1 MRTLLLTAVALLGL
15 AAPVALTSCDN
26 DTPNQLHQLNFI
38 PLQSGGRLCY
48 ADQSTDTVGL
58 QSTDSWTLAVATPQG
73 TPAWLTAAPESGRV
87 EANHFVTQP
96 LALRFSANTTGAPR
110 PARLNVTAAAGTT
123 RTIGLPV
130 VQLSWLDIRRP
141 APTMLRPT
149 GETDTRRTAPTMLRS
164 TGKIDSP
171 ASALAAPIFIEP
183 LPYKAGTV
191 VCGFVLYDTTDPAHH
206 SLTSD
211 ASWLTLSAA
220 DATPAAGHHEVTL
233 TFTENPDHAP
243 RTARLALTSAGV
255 TTYITYTQAA
265 KP

>member
-1 MRTLLLTAVALLGL
+1 MRTLLLSVVALLGL
-15 AAPVALTSCDN
+15 AAPTLLTSCDN

-38 PLQSGGRLCY
+38 PLQSGGLLCY

-110 PARLNVTAAAGTT
+110 TARLNVTAAAGTT
-123 RTIGLPV
+123 RTIGLLV
-130 VQLSWLDIRRP
+130 VQLPWLDIRRP
-141 APTMLRPT
+141 APTVLRPAA
-149 GETDTRRTAPTMLRS
+149 ETDP
-164 TGKIDSP
+164 P
-171 ASALAAPIFIEP
+171 ASALTTATPVFIEP

>member
-1 MRTLLLTAVALLGL
+1 MRTLLLAAVALLGL
-15 AAPVALTSCDN
+15 AAPTLLTSCDN

-110 PARLNVTAAAGTT
+110 TVRLNVTAAAGTT

-130 VQLSWLDIRRP
+130 VQLPWLDIRRP
-141 APTMLRPT
+141 APTVLRPT
-149 GETDTRRTAPTMLRS
+149 AETDT
-164 TGKIDSP
+164 P
-171 ASALAAPIFIEP
+171 ASAPRAQRLQFPDATPVFIEP

>member
-15 AAPVALTSCDN
+15 AAPALLTSCDN
-26 DTPNQLHQLNFI
+26 DTPNQVHQLNFI
-38 PLQSGGRLCY
+38 PLQSGGRICY
-48 ADQSTDTVGL
+48 ADQSADTVGL
-58 QSTDSWTLAVATPQG
+58 QSTDSWTVAVATPQG

-96 LALRFSANTTGAPR
+96 LALRFSANTTGAVR
-110 PARLNVTAAAGTT
+110 TARLNVTAAAGST

-141 APTMLRPT
+141 APTVLRPT
-149 GETDTRRTAPTMLRS
+149 GETDT
-164 TGKIDSP
+164 P
-171 ASALAAPIFIEP
+171 ASAVTTATPIFIEP

>member
-1 MRTLLLTAVALLGL
+1 MRTLLLAAVALLGL
-15 AAPVALTSCDN
+15 AAPTLLTSCDN

-48 ADQSTDTVGL
+48 ADQSADTVGL
-58 QSTDSWTLAVATPQG
+58 QSTDSWTVAVATPQG

-110 PARLNVTAAAGTT
+110 TARLNVTAAAGTT

-141 APTMLRPT
+141 APTVLRPT
-149 GETDTRRTAPTMLRS
+149 AETDT
-164 TGKIDSP
+164 P
-171 ASALAAPIFIEP
+171 ASAVTTATPIFIEP

>member
-15 AAPVALTSCDN
+15 AAPAALTSCDN
-26 DTPNQLHQLNFI
+26 DTPNQVHQLNFI

-48 ADQSTDTVGL
+48 ADQSADTVGL

-110 PARLNVTAAAGTT
+110 TARLNVTAAAGTT

-141 APTMLRPT
+141 APTVLRPT
-149 GETDTRRTAPTMLRS
+149 AETDT
-164 TGKIDSP
+164 P
-171 ASALAAPIFIEP
+171 ASAVTTATPIFIEP

>member
-1 MRTLLLTAVALLGL
+1 MRTLLLAAVALLGL
-15 AAPVALTSCDN
+15 AAPTLLTSCDN
-26 DTPNQLHQLNFI
+26 DTPNQVHQLNFI
-38 PLQSGGRLCY
+38 PLQSGGRICY
-48 ADQSTDTVGL
+48 ADQSADTVGL

-110 PARLNVTAAAGTT
+110 TARLNVTAAAGTT

-130 VQLSWLDIRRP
+130 VQLPWLDIRRP
-141 APTMLRPT
+141 APTMLRPAA
-149 GETDTRRTAPTMLRS
+149 ETDT
-164 TGKIDSP
+164 P
-171 ASALAAPIFIEP
+171 ASATRALRHPLPAAAPIFIEP

>member
-1 MRTLLLTAVALLGL
+1 MRTLLLAAVALLGL
-15 AAPVALTSCDN
+15 AAPTLLTSCDN
-26 DTPNQLHQLNFI
+26 DTPNQVHQLNFI

-110 PARLNVTAAAGTT
+110 TARLNVTAAAGTT

-141 APTMLRPT
+141 APTVLRPT
-149 GETDTRRTAPTMLRS
+149 AETDT
-164 TGKIDSP
+164 P
-171 ASALAAPIFIEP
+171 ASALTTATPVFIEP

>member
-15 AAPVALTSCDN
+15 AAPAALTSCDN
-26 DTPNQLHQLNFI
+26 DTPNQVHQLNFI
-38 PLQSGGRLCY
+38 PLQSGGRICY

-58 QSTDSWTLAVATPQG
+58 QSTDSWTVAVATPQG

-110 PARLNVTAAAGTT
+110 TARLNVTAAAGTT

-141 APTMLRPT
+141 APTMLRPAAGT
-149 GETDTRRTAPTMLRS
+149 YT
-164 TGKIDSP
+164 P
-171 ASALAAPIFIEP
+171 ASTLHLGATPIFIES

>member
-73 TPAWLTAAPESGRV
+73 TAPWLTATPESGRV

-110 PARLNVTAAAGTT
+110 TARLNVTAAAGTT

-130 VQLSWLDIRRP
+130 VQLPWLDIRRP
-141 APTMLRPT
+141 APTVLRPT
-149 GETDTRRTAPTMLRS
+149 AETDT
-164 TGKIDSP
+164 P
-171 ASALAAPIFIEP
+171 ASALTTATPVFIEP

>member
-48 ADQSTDTVGL
+48 ADQSADTVGL
-58 QSTDSWTLAVATPQG
+58 QSTDSWTVAVATPQG

-110 PARLNVTAAAGTT
+110 TARLNVTAAAGTT

-141 APTMLRPT
+141 APTVLRPT
-149 GETDTRRTAPTMLRS
+149 AETDT
-164 TGKIDSP
+164 P
-171 ASALAAPIFIEP
+171 ASAVTTATPIFIEP

>member
-15 AAPVALTSCDN
+15 AAPALLTSCDN
-26 DTPNQLHQLNFI
+26 DTPNQVHQLNFI

-58 QSTDSWTLAVATPQG
+58 QSTDSWTVAVATPQG

-110 PARLNVTAAAGTT
+110 TARLNVTAAAGST

-130 VQLSWLDIRRP
+130 VQLPWLDIRRP
-141 APTMLRPT
+141 APTVLRPT
-149 GETDTRRTAPTMLRS
+149 AETDT
-164 TGKIDSP
+164 P
-171 ASALAAPIFIEP
+171 ASALTTATPIFIGP

>member
-1 MRTLLLTAVALLGL
+1 MRTLLLSAVALLGL

-38 PLQSGGRLCY
+38 PLQSHGRLCY

-73 TPAWLTAAPESGRV
+73 TPAWLTASPESGRV

-110 PARLNVTAAAGTT
+110 TARLNVTAAAGTT

-130 VQLSWLDIRRP
+130 VQLPWLDIRRP

-149 GETDTRRTAPTMLRS
+149 AETDTR
-164 TGKIDSP
+164 
-171 ASALAAPIFIEP
+171 ASATRALRHPFPAAAPIFIEP

>member
-15 AAPVALTSCDN
+15 AAPALLTSCDN
-26 DTPNQLHQLNFI
+26 DTPNQVHQLNFI

-110 PARLNVTAAAGTT
+110 TARLNVTAAAGTT

-141 APTMLRPT
+141 APTVLRPT
-149 GETDTRRTAPTMLRS
+149 AETDT
-164 TGKIDSP
+164 P
-171 ASALAAPIFIEP
+171 ASAVTTATPIFIEP

>member
-1 MRTLLLTAVALLGL
+1 MRTLLLAAVALLGL
-15 AAPVALTSCDN
+15 AAPTLLTSCDN

-110 PARLNVTAAAGTT
+110 TARLNVTAAAGTT

-141 APTMLRPT
+141 APTVLRPT
-149 GETDTRRTAPTMLRS
+149 AETDT
-164 TGKIDSP
+164 P
-171 ASALAAPIFIEP
+171 ASALTTATPVFIEP

-206 SLTSD
+206 SL

>member
-1 MRTLLLTAVALLGL
+1 MRTLLLSVVALLGL
-15 AAPVALTSCDN
+15 AAPTLLTSCDN

-110 PARLNVTAAAGTT
+110 TARLNVTAAAGTT

-141 APTMLRPT
+141 APTVLRPAA
-149 GETDTRRTAPTMLRS
+149 EIDT
-164 TGKIDSP
+164 P
-171 ASALAAPIFIEP
+171 ASAVTTATPIFIEP

>member
-1 MRTLLLTAVALLGL
+1 MRTLLLSVVALLGL
-15 AAPVALTSCDN
+15 AAPTLLTSCDN

-48 ADQSTDTVGL
+48 ADQSADTVGL

-110 PARLNVTAAAGTT
+110 TARLNVTAAAGTT

-130 VQLSWLDIRRP
+130 VQLPWLDIRRP
-141 APTMLRPT
+141 VPTVLRPT
-149 GETDTRRTAPTMLRS
+149 AETDT
-164 TGKIDSP
+164 P
-171 ASALAAPIFIEP
+171 ASALTTATPVFIEP

>member
-15 AAPVALTSCDN
+15 AAPALLTSCDN
-26 DTPNQLHQLNFI
+26 DTPNQIHRLSFI

-58 QSTDSWTLAVATPQG
+58 QSTDSWTIAIATPQG

-96 LALRFSANTTGAPR
+96 IALRFSANTTGAPR
-110 PARLNVTAAAGTT
+110 TARLNVTAAAGTT

-130 VQLSWLDIRRP
+130 VQLPRLDIRRP
-141 APTMLRPT
+141 APTVLRPAAET
-149 GETDTRRTAPTMLRS
+149 GT
-164 TGKIDSP
+164 P
-171 ASALAAPIFIEP
+171 ASALTGATPVFIEP

-211 ASWLTLSAA
+211 AAWLTLSAA

-233 TFTENPDHAP
+233 TYTENPDHAP

>member
-26 DTPNQLHQLNFI
+26 DTPNQVHQLNFI
-38 PLQSGGRLCY
+38 PLQSGGRICY

-58 QSTDSWTLAVATPQG
+58 QSTDSWTVAVATPQG

-110 PARLNVTAAAGTT
+110 TARLNVTAAAGTT

-141 APTMLRPT
+141 APTMLRPAA
-149 GETDTRRTAPTMLRS
+149 ETDTPTS
-164 TGKIDSP
+164 TPSP
-171 ASALAAPIFIEP
+171 A
-183 LPYKAGTV
+183 
-191 VCGFVLYDTTDPAHH
+191 
-206 SLTSD
+206 
-211 ASWLTLSAA
+211 
-220 DATPAAGHHEVTL
+220 TPV
-233 TFTENPDHAP
+233 P
-243 RTARLALTSAGV
+243 
-255 TTYITYTQAA
+255 
-265 KP
+265 

>member
-15 AAPVALTSCDN
+15 AAPALLTSCDN
-26 DTPNQLHQLNFI
+26 DTPNQVHQLNFI

-58 QSTDSWTLAVATPQG
+58 QSTDSWTVAVATPQG

-110 PARLNVTAAAGTT
+110 TARLNVTAAAGST

-130 VQLSWLDIRRP
+130 VQLPWLDIRRP
-141 APTMLRPT
+141 APTVRRPT
-149 GETDTRRTAPTMLRS
+149 AETDT
-164 TGKIDSP
+164 P
-171 ASALAAPIFIEP
+171 ASALTTATPIFIEP

>member
-1 MRTLLLTAVALLGL
+1 MRTLLLAAVALLGL
-15 AAPVALTSCDN
+15 AAPTLLTSCDN

-110 PARLNVTAAAGTT
+110 TARLNVTAAAGTT

-130 VQLSWLDIRRP
+130 VQLPWLDIRRP
-141 APTMLRPT
+141 APTVLRPT
-149 GETDTRRTAPTMLRS
+149 AETDT
-164 TGKIDSP
+164 P
-171 ASALAAPIFIEP
+171 ASALTTATPVFIEP

-220 DATPAAGHHEVTL
+220 DATPAVGHHEVTL

>member
-1 MRTLLLTAVALLGL
+1 MRTLLLSVVALLGL
-15 AAPVALTSCDN
+15 AAPALLTSCDN

-48 ADQSTDTVGL
+48 ADQSADTVGL

-110 PARLNVTAAAGTT
+110 TARLNVTAAAGTT

-141 APTMLRPT
+141 APTVLRPT
-149 GETDTRRTAPTMLRS
+149 GETDT
-164 TGKIDSP
+164 P
-171 ASALAAPIFIEP
+171 ASALTTATPIFIEP

>member
-1 MRTLLLTAVALLGL
+1 MRTLLLSVVALLGL
-15 AAPVALTSCDN
+15 AAPTLLTSCDN

-48 ADQSTDTVGL
+48 ADQSADTVGL

-110 PARLNVTAAAGTT
+110 TARLNVTAAAGTT

-141 APTMLRPT
+141 APTVLRPT
-149 GETDTRRTAPTMLRS
+149 AETDP
-164 TGKIDSP
+164 P
-171 ASALAAPIFIEP
+171 ASAVTTATPIFIEP

>member
-1 MRTLLLTAVALLGL
+1 MRTLLLAAVALLGL
-15 AAPVALTSCDN
+15 AAPTLLTSCDN

-110 PARLNVTAAAGTT
+110 TARLNVTAAAGTT

-141 APTMLRPT
+141 APTVLRPT
-149 GETDTRRTAPTMLRS
+149 AETDT
-164 TGKIDSP
+164 P
-171 ASALAAPIFIEP
+171 ASALTTATPVFVEP

-233 TFTENPDHAP
+233 TFTENPVHAP

>member
-1 MRTLLLTAVALLGL
+1 MRTLLLAAVALLGL
-15 AAPVALTSCDN
+15 AAPTLLTSCDN

-110 PARLNVTAAAGTT
+110 TARLNVTAAAGTT

-130 VQLSWLDIRRP
+130 VQLPWLDIRRP
-141 APTMLRPT
+141 APSRPHHAAS
-149 GETDTRRTAPTMLRS
+149 RRRDRHPRVGS
-164 TGKIDSP
+164 SSP
-171 ASALAAPIFIEP
+171 AAPVP
-183 LPYKAGTV
+183 
-191 VCGFVLYDTTDPAHH
+191 
-206 SLTSD
+206 
-211 ASWLTLSAA
+211 
-220 DATPAAGHHEVTL
+220 
-233 TFTENPDHAP
+233 
-243 RTARLALTSAGV
+243 
-255 TTYITYTQAA
+255 
-265 KP
+265 

>member
-1 MRTLLLTAVALLGL
+1 MRTLLLAAVALLGL
-15 AAPVALTSCDN
+15 AAPTLLTSCDN

-58 QSTDSWTLAVATPQG
+58 QSTDSWTLAVPTPQG

-110 PARLNVTAAAGTT
+110 TARLNVTAAAGTT

-141 APTMLRPT
+141 APTVLRPT
-149 GETDTRRTAPTMLRS
+149 AETDT
-164 TGKIDSP
+164 P
-171 ASALAAPIFIEP
+171 ASALTTATPVFIEP

>member
-1 MRTLLLTAVALLGL
+1 MRTLLLSAVALLGL

-38 PLQSGGRLCY
+38 PLQSHGRLCY

-58 QSTDSWTLAVATPQG
+58 QSTDSWTLAVATPQS

-96 LALRFSANTTGAPR
+96 LALRFSPNTTGAPR
-110 PARLNVTAAAGTT
+110 TARLNVTAAAGTT

-141 APTMLRPT
+141 APTMLRPAA
-149 GETDTRRTAPTMLRS
+149 ETDT
-164 TGKIDSP
+164 P
-171 ASALAAPIFIEP
+171 ASAPRAQRHPLPAATPIFIEP

>member
-1 MRTLLLTAVALLGL
+1 MRTLLLSVVALLGL
-15 AAPVALTSCDN
+15 AAPTLLTSCDN
-26 DTPNQLHQLNFI
+26 DTPNQVHQLNFI

-58 QSTDSWTLAVATPQG
+58 QSTDSWTVAVATPQG

-110 PARLNVTAAAGTT
+110 TARLNVTAAAGTT

-141 APTMLRPT
+141 APTMLRPAA
-149 GETDTRRTAPTMLRS
+149 ETDT
-164 TGKIDSP
+164 P
-171 ASALAAPIFIEP
+171 ASAPRAQRLQFPDATPVFIEP

-211 ASWLTLSAA
+211 ASWLTLSAT

>member
-1 MRTLLLTAVALLGL
+1 MRTLLLAAVALLGL
-15 AAPVALTSCDN
+15 AAPTLLTSCDN
-26 DTPNQLHQLNFI
+26 DTPNQVHQLNFI

-110 PARLNVTAAAGTT
+110 TARLNVTAAAGTT

-141 APTMLRPT
+141 APTVLRPAA
-149 GETDTRRTAPTMLRS
+149 ETDP
-164 TGKIDSP
+164 P
-171 ASALAAPIFIEP
+171 ASAVTTATPIFIEP

>member
-58 QSTDSWTLAVATPQG
+58 QSTDSWTVAVATPQG

-96 LALRFSANTTGAPR
+96 LALRFSANTTGTPR
-110 PARLNVTAAAGTT
+110 TARLNVTAAAGTT

-130 VQLSWLDIRRP
+130 VQLPWLDIRRP
-141 APTMLRPT
+141 APTVLRPT
-149 GETDTRRTAPTMLRS
+149 AETDT
-164 TGKIDSP
+164 P
-171 ASALAAPIFIEP
+171 ASALTTATPVFIEP

-211 ASWLTLSAA
+211 APWLTLSAA

>member
-26 DTPNQLHQLNFI
+26 DTPNQVHQLNFI

-110 PARLNVTAAAGTT
+110 TARLNVTAAAGTT

-141 APTMLRPT
+141 APTVLRPAA
-149 GETDTRRTAPTMLRS
+149 ETDP
-164 TGKIDSP
+164 P
-171 ASALAAPIFIEP
+171 ASAVTTATPIFIEP

>member
-1 MRTLLLTAVALLGL
+1 MRTLLLSVVALLGL
-15 AAPVALTSCDN
+15 AAPTLLTSCDN

-48 ADQSTDTVGL
+48 ADQSADTVGL

-110 PARLNVTAAAGTT
+110 TARLNVTAAAGTT

-130 VQLSWLDIRRP
+130 VQLPWLDIRRP
-141 APTMLRPT
+141 APTVLRPT
-149 GETDTRRTAPTMLRS
+149 AETDT
-164 TGKIDSP
+164 P
-171 ASALAAPIFIEP
+171 ASALTTATPVFIEP

>member
-1 MRTLLLTAVALLGL
+1 MRTLLLSVVALLGL
-15 AAPVALTSCDN
+15 AAPTLLTSCDN
-26 DTPNQLHQLNFI
+26 DTPNQVHQLNFI
-38 PLQSGGRLCY
+38 PLQSRGRLCY

-58 QSTDSWTLAVATPQG
+58 QSTDSWTLAVATPQS
-73 TPAWLTAAPESGRV
+73 TPAWLTASPESGRV

-96 LALRFSANTTGAPR
+96 LALRFSPNTTGAPR
-110 PARLNVTAAAGTT
+110 TARLNVTAAAGTT

-130 VQLSWLDIRRP
+130 VQLPWLDIRRP

-149 GETDTRRTAPTMLRS
+149 AETDTR
-164 TGKIDSP
+164 
-171 ASALAAPIFIEP
+171 ASAPRAQRLQLPDATPVFIEP

>member
-1 MRTLLLTAVALLGL
+1 MRTLLLAAVALLGL
-15 AAPVALTSCDN
+15 AAPTLLTSCDN

-73 TPAWLTAAPESGRV
+73 TPTWLTAAPESGRV

-110 PARLNVTAAAGTT
+110 TARLNVTAAAGTT

-141 APTMLRPT
+141 APTVLRPAA
-149 GETDTRRTAPTMLRS
+149 ETDP
-164 TGKIDSP
+164 P
-171 ASALAAPIFIEP
+171 ASAVTTATPIFIEP

>member
-58 QSTDSWTLAVATPQG
+58 QSTDSWTVAVATPQG

-110 PARLNVTAAAGTT
+110 TARLNVTAAAGTT

-141 APTMLRPT
+141 APTVLRPT
-149 GETDTRRTAPTMLRS
+149 AETDT
-164 TGKIDSP
+164 P
-171 ASALAAPIFIEP
+171 ASAVTTATPVFIEP

>member
-1 MRTLLLTAVALLGL
+1 MRTLLLSVVALLGL
-15 AAPVALTSCDN
+15 AAPTLLTSCDN

-48 ADQSTDTVGL
+48 ADQSADTVGL

-110 PARLNVTAAAGTT
+110 TARLNVTAAAGTT

-141 APTMLRPT
+141 APTVLRPT
-149 GETDTRRTAPTMLRS
+149 AETDT
-164 TGKIDSP
+164 P
-171 ASALAAPIFIEP
+171 ASALTTATPVFIEP

>member
-15 AAPVALTSCDN
+15 AAPALLTSCDN
-26 DTPNQLHQLNFI
+26 DTPNQVHQLNFI

-110 PARLNVTAAAGTT
+110 TARLNVTAAAGTT

-141 APTMLRPT
+141 APTVLRPT
-149 GETDTRRTAPTMLRS
+149 AETDT
-164 TGKIDSP
+164 P
-171 ASALAAPIFIEP
+171 ASALTTATPVFIEP

>member
-1 MRTLLLTAVALLGL
+1 MRTLLLAAVALLGL
-15 AAPVALTSCDN
+15 AAPTLLTSCDN

-110 PARLNVTAAAGTT
+110 TARLNLTAAAGTT

-130 VQLSWLDIRRP
+130 VQLPWLDIRRP
-141 APTMLRPT
+141 APTVLRPT
-149 GETDTRRTAPTMLRS
+149 AETDT
-164 TGKIDSP
+164 P
-171 ASALAAPIFIEP
+171 ASALTTATPVFIEP

>member
-1 MRTLLLTAVALLGL
+1 MRTLLLAAVALLVL
-15 AAPVALTSCDN
+15 AAPTLLTSCDN

-110 PARLNVTAAAGTT
+110 TARLNVTAAAGTT

-130 VQLSWLDIRRP
+130 VQLPWLDIRRP
-141 APTMLRPT
+141 APTVLRPT
-149 GETDTRRTAPTMLRS
+149 AETDT
-164 TGKIDSP
+164 P
-171 ASALAAPIFIEP
+171 ASALTTATPVFIEP